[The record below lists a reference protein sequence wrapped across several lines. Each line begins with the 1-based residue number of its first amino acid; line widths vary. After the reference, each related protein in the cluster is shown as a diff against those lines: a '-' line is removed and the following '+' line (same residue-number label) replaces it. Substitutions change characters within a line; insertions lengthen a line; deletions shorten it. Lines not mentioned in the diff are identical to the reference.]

1 MRRRAAVMLAIAMFC
16 SVVMLGAFPV
26 AQAAPGPTVRG
37 DRQAAT
43 ELEAVYKRFDEQRSW
58 RSRMSFPGPPPGSM
72 TSEFVA
78 PNRMHII
85 MNIGG
90 EVTDIF
96 LIGDAMYIK
105 GGRDC
110 TKLPQKV
117 NMPNPREHMQQD
129 ASAVVEVARGG
140 AEAVEGTPTQ
150 TYNLTVTAQGR
161 TFRQKMY
168 VAGTGLPRRLETFSA
183 EGTVVIDYLEYGAGI
198 VINDPPC

>member
-1 MRRRAAVMLAIAMFC
+1 MRRYAVVMLAIAILC
-16 SVVMLGAFPV
+16 SVLLPGVVPV
-26 AQAAPGPTVRG
+26 AQAAPGPTVQG

-43 ELEAVYKRFDEQRSW
+43 ELEAVYKRFNEQRSW
-58 RSRMSFPGPPPGSM
+58 RSRMSFPGPPPGTM

-78 PNRMHII
+78 PNRMHIV
-85 MNIGG
+85 MNMGG
-90 EVTDIF
+90 QVTDVF
-96 LIGDAMYIK
+96 LIGDTMYIK

-117 NMPNPREHMQQD
+117 NMPNPRDHMQQD
-129 ASAVVEVARGG
+129 ANAIVQVARGG

-168 VAGTGLPRRLETFSA
+168 VAAPGLPRRLETFSN
-183 EGTVVIDYLEYGAGI
+183 EGTFVIDYLEFGAGV